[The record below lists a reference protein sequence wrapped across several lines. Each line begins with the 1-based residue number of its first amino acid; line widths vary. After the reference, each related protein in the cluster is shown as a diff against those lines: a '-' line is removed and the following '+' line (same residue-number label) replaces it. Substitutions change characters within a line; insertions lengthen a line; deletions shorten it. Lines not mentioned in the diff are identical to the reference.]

1 MKYLYILLGG
11 GIGSLCRFLL
21 SSFIN
26 NISNKILPFG
36 TLTVNLLGCF
46 LIGFLFSAFEKFI
59 VSPNICL
66 FIFVGLLGGLTTF
79 SSFGLETFNLL
90 RQQEF
95 KYAVFNFLL
104 NNLVGI
110 VFVLIGFKLS
120 SVLFGD

>member
-26 NISNKILPFG
+26 NISNKTFPFG

-46 LIGFLFSAFEKFI
+46 LIGFLFSVFEKFI
-59 VSPNICL
+59 VSSNIRL

-90 RQQEF
+90 RQAEF
-95 KYAVFNFLL
+95 KYAIFNLLL